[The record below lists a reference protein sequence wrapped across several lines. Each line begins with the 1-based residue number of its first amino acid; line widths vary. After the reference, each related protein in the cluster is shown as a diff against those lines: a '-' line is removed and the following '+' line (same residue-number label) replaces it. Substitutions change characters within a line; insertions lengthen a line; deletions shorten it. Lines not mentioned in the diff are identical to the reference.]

1 MALPAPSFTVE
12 LPTGFQ
18 GGPAPGDATMARAVA
33 ARATVDLR
41 SNAERKVE
49 YSITPAAQG
58 GRVDLTL
65 LWPDG
70 RPTDEVR
77 VHGTVTLTWPPGVIE
92 CPAVPPS
99 GEKARP
105 PAKQLPPH
113 FVEHLGE
120 RLSAELKAS
129 AKATGGTGLP
139 TPPGEPESTEQ
150 AVDCRSS
157 AALCDDVKV
166 EACAICDARWASL
179 PPWTCPAGEVCD
191 YLDTGPTRFEALR
204 PGEDPKAMCDRI
216 AKISPSLSKE
226 FPKLEWKCPANG
238 P

>member
-1 MALPAPSFTVE
+1 
-12 LPTGFQ
+12 
-18 GGPAPGDATMARAVA
+18 
-33 ARATVDLR
+33 
-41 SNAERKVE
+41 
-49 YSITPAAQG
+49 
-58 GRVDLTL
+58 
-65 LWPDG
+65 
-70 RPTDEVR
+70 
-77 VHGTVTLTWPPGVIE
+77 
-92 CPAVPPS
+92 VPPS

-129 AKATGGTGLP
+129 AKATGRTGLP

-204 PGEDPKAMCDRI
+204 PGEDPKAMCARI